1 MIPERLMGLG
11 ARRITVAATVA
22 VLTVASV
29 GLLAW
34 QRLAEPAVV
43 TGGTAT
49 VDGVTAEIRQ
59 AGWVEFDM
67 GHVMDGQGGFMMP
80 DQMMPDAPSGDQ
92 VRLGITLTL
101 FNTSDATRE
110 FNLAGEFSLTG
121 GRTPEPQPISADSI
135 GELPRLA
142 AGAALDGTLYFD
154 LEVPADD
161 DPPLYLRWT
170 RDGSTVLIEVPLSG
184 DAPVHEHG

>member
-1 MIPERLMGLG
+1 MGLG
-11 ARRITVAATVA
+11 ARRITVAATIA
-22 VLTVASV
+22 ALTVASV

-34 QRLAEPAVV
+34 QRLGGPSVV
-43 TGGTAT
+43 SGSAAT
-49 VDGVTAEIRQ
+49 VDGITTEIRD

-80 DQMMPDAPSGDQ
+80 DQMMPGTPSGDQ

-101 FNTSDATRE
+101 LNTSGTTRE
-110 FNLAGEFSLTG
+110 FNLAGEFSVTG

-142 AGAALDGTLYFD
+142 PGAALDGTLYFD
-154 LEVPADD
+154 LEVPTDD
-161 DPPLYLRWT
+161 DPPLLLRWT
-170 RDGSTVLIEVPLSG
+170 RGGGSVLIEVPLAA

>member
-1 MIPERLMGLG
+1 MGLG